1 MIIQRTPISL
11 SEALKYA
18 SKEKNPELNDFA
30 KKLKV
35 LDLEKAEKLKEEL
48 VKLEILKLNE
58 KHFAKIVE
66 MVPKNKEDL
75 NKIVPEANLD
85 DEEQERVLNAIKGI

>member
-1 MIIQRTPISL
+1 MIIQRTPVSL

-35 LDLEKAEKLKEEL
+35 LDSEKAEKLNEEL
-48 VKLEILKLNE
+48 EKLEILKLND

-66 MVPKNKEDL
+66 MFPKDKEDL

-85 DEEQERVLNAIKGI
+85 EEEQERVLNAIKGI